1 MTYVRIIILI
11 GIIIGIL
18 LFKKTKPNFSKGLL
32 IGFVLSLGISF
43 FGTELSKTISF
54 LSFGILT
61 FIFSV
66 YSGINKKWL
75 NLIIGLFAFVS
86 FFFKSM
92 HFPYGSELELSMIIP
107 IIVYLVILGKD
118 KFKNKQL
125 SILTIL
131 IVYELTDF
139 LKLITKWF

>member
-1 MTYVRIIILI
+1 
-11 GIIIGIL
+11 
-18 LFKKTKPNFSKGLL
+18 
-32 IGFVLSLGISF
+32 
-43 FGTELSKTISF
+43 
-54 LSFGILT
+54 
-61 FIFSV
+61 
-66 YSGINKKWL
+66 
-75 NLIIGLFAFVS
+75 
-86 FFFKSM
+86 M